1 MYPIKGKP
9 PMNSGTPPESEEHA
23 SASEM
28 LRSLALYAEARGR
41 LLHIESQEAGSRLAS
56 LARSFML
63 TLASFII
70 GWLLAAPALVWIIA
84 QASGWHWTR
93 VAFAGAGIHLV
104 LGVLFLVS
112 LKARLR
118 SLRLFE
124 ETFQQF
130 RRDREW
136 LARPQNP

>member
-1 MYPIKGKP
+1 
-9 PMNSGTPPESEEHA
+9 MNPGMPPETVEHA

-41 LLHIESQEAGSRLAS
+41 LLHLESQEAGGRLAS
-56 LARSFML
+56 LVGSFML
-63 TLASFII
+63 ALASFII
-70 GWLLAAPALVWIIA
+70 GWLLAVPALVWIIA

-93 VAFAGAGIHLV
+93 VAFAGAGLHLV
-104 LGVLFLVS
+104 LGILFLFS

-124 ETFQQF
+124 ETFHQF